1 MALEYAMYQLH
12 QQIETANHAARASIC
27 QQQREILENVPVQM
41 QPGRLT
47 SPWRPVLTASPVL
60 LRFWNCQT
68 TGMIFPS
75 KEEDSCS
82 SRGIE
87 DQDWFWWPS
96 HQNLILRA
104 LAYGDCVGAGECKG
118 AEVKGLP
125 LYVLANLRTEMK
137 GSVDN
142 DARGLLR
149 EWGDILALVCIILCM
164 MDMATRMIVALKIGL
179 RTARN

>member
-1 MALEYAMYQLH
+1 M
-12 QQIETANHAARASIC
+12 
-27 QQQREILENVPVQM
+27 
-41 QPGRLT
+41 
-47 SPWRPVLTASPVL
+47 
-60 LRFWNCQT
+60 
-68 TGMIFPS
+68 
-75 KEEDSCS
+75 
-82 SRGIE
+82 
-87 DQDWFWWPS
+87 
-96 HQNLILRA
+96 
-104 LAYGDCVGAGECKG
+104 GAGECKG

-125 LYVLANLRTEMK
+125 MYVLANLRTEMK